1 MLLPGRGGRG
11 TLGGVSTLSAKDR
24 HKMHSPG
31 CGRLPPD
38 EQRRLMAG
46 LLPLWHCEMCL
57 CHLPE
62 RMGMCEHDDPS
73 LTSPRCNPCEA
84 EHKANERT
92 AKEEAEAR
100 ERLNREM
107 AAAAAAAAAKEQER
121 ADRKRKAAEAATAA
135 VVRRADR
142 ERKAAEAAATAVVRR
157 AAEAVAFRQARSEDP
172 WMSRVPEWRR
182 RSASSHSLA
191 TPTTPQ
197 RFRSTAR
204 TCRQR
209 AAEQGMGHRSR
220 CTRHAARGCVLHQR

>member
-1 MLLPGRGGRG
+1 
-11 TLGGVSTLSAKDR
+11 
-24 HKMHSPG
+24 
-31 CGRLPPD
+31 
-38 EQRRLMAG
+38 MAG

-157 AAEAVAFRQARSEDP
+157 AAEAVAFRQALFRGPVDVASA
-172 WMSRVPEWRR
+172 RVAAPLRFVTLAGDTHDTATFPVDSQDLPAEGCRAR
-182 RSASSHSLA
+182 HGSPQQMHS
-191 TPTTPQ
+191 T
-197 RFRSTAR
+197 RSTRMCASPTLSLR
-204 TCRQR
+204 WRCSDPPPSLCRSGSSCGRFCHPLWQR
-209 AAEQGMGHRSR
+209 L
-220 CTRHAARGCVLHQR
+220 TW